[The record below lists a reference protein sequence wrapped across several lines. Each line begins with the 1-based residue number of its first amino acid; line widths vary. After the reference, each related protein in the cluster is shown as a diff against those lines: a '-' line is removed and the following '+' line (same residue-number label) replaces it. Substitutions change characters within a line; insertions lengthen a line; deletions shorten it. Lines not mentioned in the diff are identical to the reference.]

1 VKSEGKTWSGE
12 VFNFRQEDWGEC
24 GERGWADNDEWSP
37 LIEPTLVVVDGG
49 EGEDEVAEPVRQAK

>member
-12 VFNFRQEDWGEC
+12 AFDFRQEDWGEC
-24 GERGWADNDEWSP
+24 GERGWSDNDEWSP